1 MGDIILLDFHHCE
14 AKGFKNTHT
23 RHVKS
28 RTRHRRIQQAEYM
41 MIDYAS
47 TRSRNG
53 WNVCGR
59 RWPRRKRGWFE
70 TGGGFFFPEF
80 FVLRRRRLSG
90 LSPKK
95 EVLLLLVLLL
105 LLLLLSNNSNR
116 NIARFSSIVLFSL
129 LIHASFQR
137 LHVHLIFRDDVDC
150 PSPSA
155 QTISPASAQQT
166 LTNDLKQRLRS

>member
-1 MGDIILLDFHHCE
+1 MLGDIILLDFHHCE

-95 EVLLLLVLLL
+95 EVLLLL
-105 LLLLLSNNSNR
+105 SKNNNR
-116 NIARFSSIVLFSL
+116 NIARFSSIALFSL

-137 LHVHLIFRDDVDC
+137 LHVHLIFRDDVDG